1 MLTTKRIILLLVMS
15 LTSFQLLHGQS
26 CCVKP
31 KSNTGMAVFASN
43 IAFQNAHA
51 EPIPYDGEKHKGTM
65 KGIVID
71 PAGTEMNCY
80 LVESSGSNK
89 YLIVVHEWWGLN
101 DYVKQA
107 CDKYAGALPGVNILA
122 VDLYKGAVT
131 DNREAASELM
141 QKVSNEE
148 AYVSLQAVIYSLGE
162 KAEIAT
168 TGWCFGGGW
177 SLQASMIAGNNAKAC
192 VMYYGMPEEDNT
204 KLKNLSAPVLGIF
217 AKKDM
222 WILPEMYKAFEYK
235 LTKEMNKS
243 MELIEFDAEHAFAN
257 PSNPNYDKEAAAA
270 AYKREIAFLKEKL
283 QVK

>member
-1 MLTTKRIILLLVMS
+1 MIATRIVMCLLVS
-15 LTSFQLLHGQS
+15 LTGFHALIGQS
-26 CCVKP
+26 CCTKP
-31 KSNTGMAVFASN
+31 NASKGMAVFASN
-43 IAFQNAHA
+43 ADFKKAHT
-51 EPIPYDGEKHKGTM
+51 EPAPYQGEEHKGTM
-65 KGIVID
+65 KGFVID
-71 PAGTEMNCY
+71 PSGTEMQCY
-80 LVESSGSNK
+80 VVESNGSNK

-107 CDKYAGALPGVNILA
+107 CDKYAEALPGVNIIG
-122 VDLYKGAVT
+122 VDLYKGQVT
-131 DNREAASELM
+131 DNRETASELM
-141 QKVSNEE
+141 QKVSNDE
-148 AYVSLQAVIYSLGE
+148 AYISLQAVIYSLGE

-177 SLQASMIAGNNAKAC
+177 SLQASIIAANSGKAC
-192 VMYYGMPEEDNT
+192 VMYYGMPEENVT
-204 KLKNLSAPVLGIF
+204 KLKQLNAPVLGFF

-222 WILPEMYKAFEYK
+222 WIRPEMYKAFEYK

-257 PSNPNYDKEAAAA
+257 PSNPNYDKEATTS